1 MWNILNQLFTS
12 VSAKVMDIYLDAY
25 PTQVTSTWVNNCRI
39 GRGWQKMR
47 CKANHKLS
55 NLAHDHIANIKAV
68 TNKQVLFVK

>member
-1 MWNILNQLFTS
+1 
-12 VSAKVMDIYLDAY
+12 
-25 PTQVTSTWVNNCRI
+25 
-39 GRGWQKMR
+39 MR